1 MPFGY
6 ELLVI
11 CFMLVFNAVFAAYEI
26 ALASLSQ
33 SRIAVLLSEKRK
45 GSGDAAFMKGR
56 MEASLAIVQL
66 GITLVGAIAAATGGA
81 GVEEIVVPYLQTHWG
96 VSEFLAKMCALAF
109 LVIPLTFITIVF
121 GELIPKIFALRNKE
135 AVVLALSPIMKFLGS
150 MGRPVIRV
158 IEISVK
164 KALSLFSFKRHSV
177 KADEKA
183 QSLYELKAAVSLARA
198 SMLMGAREERIV
210 LSAAQ
215 LSSRMVREIM
225 IPAEEI
231 FMLPAGSA
239 LMDAFL
245 KAHLDMHTRFPV
257 CAVENDPQTIQGY
270 VNFKDIISAL
280 KVKRA
285 QHPAVRDITRPMVRV
300 DEKTSLSGVLE
311 KMIQEKTHI
320 MLVGSPGGPILG
332 MVTLED
338 VIEELVGEIEDEF
351 GRSSTNIQPYGSVW
365 IMGGGVL
372 MTKVAVT
379 LGLDWTGRFPD
390 KNIPTLE
397 AWCSAKS
404 GKPVSGGEVVES
416 DGIRVIPRKF
426 RKKKLSEAI
435 VSIAEAKHRKG
446 AE

>member
-1 MPFGY
+1 MSFGY
-6 ELLVI
+6 ELLTI

-33 SRIAVLLSEKRK
+33 SRISVLLSEKRK
-45 GSGDAAFMKGR
+45 GAGDAAFMKGR

-66 GITLVGAIAAATGGA
+66 GITLVGAIAAATGGV
-81 GVEEIVVPYLQTHWG
+81 GVEEVIVPYLQDHWG
-96 VSEFLAKMCALAF
+96 LSVFFSRLFALTF
-109 LVIPLTFITIVF
+109 LVVPLTFVTIVF
-121 GELIPKIFALRNKE
+121 GELIPKVFALRNKE
-135 AVVLALSPIMKFLGS
+135 AVVLALSPVMKFFGS
-150 MGRPVIRV
+150 IGHPLITV
-158 IEISVK
+158 IETFVK
-164 KALSLFSFKRHSV
+164 RVMRVLSPERGALKTDAKAH
-177 KADEKA
+177 
-183 QSLYELKAAVSLARA
+183 SLYELKAAASLARA
-198 SMLMGAREERIV
+198 SMLFSAQEERIV

-215 LSSRMVREIM
+215 LSSRLVREIM

-231 FMLPAGSA
+231 FMIPAGSA

-257 CAVENDPQTIQGY
+257 CAVESDPQTIQGY

-280 KVKRA
+280 KVKRGG
-285 QHPAVRDITRPMVRV
+285 HPTVNDITRPIVRV

-311 KMIQEKTHI
+311 RMTKEKTHI
-320 MLVGSPGGPILG
+320 MLVGSPGGPLLG

-338 VIEELVGEIEDEF
+338 VIEELVGEVEDEF
-351 GRSSTNIQPYGSVW
+351 GRSSTNIQPYGSAW

-372 MTKVAVT
+372 MTKAAAT
-379 LGLDWTGRFPD
+379 LGLDWTGNFPD

-397 AWCSAKS
+397 AWCSARS
-404 GKPVSGGEVVES
+404 GKLLSGGEVIES

-435 VSIAEAKHRKG
+435 VSIAEARHRKG